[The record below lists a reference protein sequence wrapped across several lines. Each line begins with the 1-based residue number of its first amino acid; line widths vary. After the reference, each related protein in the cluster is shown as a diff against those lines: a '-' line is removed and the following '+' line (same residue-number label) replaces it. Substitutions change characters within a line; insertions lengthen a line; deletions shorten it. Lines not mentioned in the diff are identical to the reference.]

1 MKNNSV
7 NPGIFRAYDIR
18 GIVGKDLDG
27 NVAATIGKAYGTLA
41 VKKGLRKVSV
51 GRDGRLSSD
60 ELTEALITGIASTG
74 VHVVDIGVCPTPL
87 LYYSL
92 FSLEVDGGIMVT
104 GSHNPS
110 DYNGFKVCI
119 GKETIHGAE
128 IQEIFKTIEK
138 GTYAQ
143 GKGTCSEVPVIPGY
157 ISHLKTTFREL
168 SDLPPLRVV
177 VDAGNGTGGNVAPEL
192 LKSLGCDVIPLYCDI
207 DGRFPNHHP
216 DPTIPENL
224 NSLIETVRQ
233 EEADAGIAY
242 DGDADRIGVVDDR
255 GNIIWGDQLMI
266 LFSREI
272 LKDRPGATFVSEV
285 KCSQVMYDD
294 IRSNGG
300 VAIMWKTGHS
310 LIKGKMKETGAAL
323 AGEMSGHIFF
333 ADRYY
338 GYDDAIYASCRLVEI
353 LKKTQRPISE
363 LLSDLPVTCNT
374 PEIRRECPEEKK
386 FEIVERAKEHF
397 AKDFEIIDVDGVR
410 ILFDD
415 GAWGLIRASNTQPV
429 LVLRFEAKSEERLRE
444 VQSFVEAE
452 LEKLTDGL

>member
-7 NPGIFRAYDIR
+7 NPAIFRAYDIR

-27 NVAATIGKAYGTLA
+27 DVAARIGKAYGTLA

-60 ELTEALITGIASTG
+60 ELTEALIAGIASTG
-74 VHVVDIGVCPTPL
+74 VDVINIGVCPTPL

-119 GKETIHGAE
+119 GRETIHGPE

-138 GTYAQ
+138 GIYAQ
-143 GKGTCSEVPVIPGY
+143 GKGTCSEVPVIPDY
-157 ISHLKTTFREL
+157 ISHLKTAFCEL

-224 NSLIETVRQ
+224 SALIETVRQ

-429 LVLRFEAKSEERLRE
+429 LVLRFEAKTEERLRE
-444 VQSFVEAE
+444 VQRFVEAE
-452 LEKLTDGL
+452 LEKLSDVS

>member
-272 LKDRPGATFVSEV
+272 LKEKPGATFVSEV

-310 LIKGKMKETGAAL
+310 LIKGKMKETEAAL

-333 ADRYY
+333 ADRYH

-353 LKKTQRPISE
+353 LKKAQRPISE
-363 LLSDLPVTCNT
+363 LLSDLPDTCNT
-374 PEIRRECPEEKK
+374 PEIRRECPEEQK
-386 FEIVERAKEHF
+386 FEIVERAQAHF

-429 LVLRFEAKSEERLRE
+429 LVLRFEAKSEERLME